1 MKKKEV
7 WVNMSNQ
14 FIEAVDE
21 NGKSIPNIRGIQ
33 IYKDSLIIYTDTK
46 LYSNNPEVLFDH
58 PKKTVCQ
65 RQKKSTI
72 NIFSPK
78 ST

>member
-33 IYKDSLIIYTDTK
+33 IYKDSLIIYK
-46 LYSNNPEVLFDH
+46 IGRAHV
-58 PKKTVCQ
+58 
-65 RQKKSTI
+65 
-72 NIFSPK
+72 
-78 ST
+78 